1 MKRKLIVPVALAA
14 FVATAVFGSYAHM
27 RGNATAKVGA
37 LAAAKNPRDRC
48 ATRHID
54 ETTAVQ
60 YEQALNKFNS
70 KRSPGQVRKSGAVT
84 IPVYF
89 HVVNKGS
96 GIENGD
102 VPDKWLRDQVS
113 VLNAAYAGADPAAV
127 ASSANT
133 PFRFA
138 MAGVDRVTNEEWFNS
153 PLGSEEEREMKT
165 ALHVPGAN
173 VLNFY
178 VNNAG
183 GVYLGWATFPFW
195 YAGDPTQDGV
205 VVLYS
210 SMPGGDCCAPRA
222 YNQGDTGTHEVG
234 HWLGLFHTFQGGCA
248 ANFNDFV
255 ADTPSERSPAFG
267 CPFGRDTCPKP
278 GVDPI
283 ENFMDYTEDP
293 CMYQFTG
300 GQSARMEALALQYR
314 GL

>member
-1 MKRKLIVPVALAA
+1 MKRNKMLVVLAGFVLAVVCGSTAL
-14 FVATAVFGSYAHM
+14 T
-27 RGNATAKVGA
+27 RNNATATAGTAVV
-37 LAAAKNPRDRC
+37 AKNPRDRC

-70 KRSPGQVRKSGAVT
+70 KRSPGQIRKSGAVT

-127 ASSANT
+127 STSANT
-133 PFRFA
+133 PFRFEL
-138 MAGVDRVTNEEWFNS
+138 AGVDRVTNEAWFNS
-153 PLGSEEEREMKT
+153 ALGSEEEREMKT
-165 ALHVPGAN
+165 ALRVGGPD

-178 VNNAG
+178 VTNAG

-210 SMPGGDCCAPRA
+210 SLPGGDCCAPRA
-222 YNQGDTGTHEVG
+222 YNEGDTGTHEVG

-248 ANFNDFV
+248 ANYNDLV

-300 GQSARMEALALQYR
+300 GQSARMEALSLQYR